1 MCPHRTVVYRS
12 HVQNTTGLRFAH
24 VWGDTGRHVLRTAVL
39 GFVCLTM
46 QSMAGDIS
54 RQAFLRG
61 AVGALAAGAFVGSGR
76 AGGAPLPSG
85 WDGLSIGGQVIRP
98 DSPQFGTAKAVF
110 NTNYNGT
117 TPAAVVV
124 PTSPADV
131 QKAMT
136 FAAAN
141 NLKVAPRGGGHSY
154 VGASTANGTM
164 VLDLRQ
170 LPGDVN
176 YDAAT
181 GLVTVTPATSL
192 YAMHQVLAAAGR
204 GIPTGTCPS
213 VGAAGHA
220 LGGGLGAHSRHAGL
234 MSDALRSAT
243 VVLPSGQAVT
253 ASASSQP
260 DLFWALRGGGG
271 GNFGVT
277 TSLTF
282 ATFPTTEVDAVNLN
296 FPAQSFAQMLVGWQ
310 NWLRTADRSCWAL
323 ADATV
328 DPMGTHC
335 RILATC
341 PAGSGGSVA
350 SAITAAVGL
359 QPTGTDSHTFN
370 YLDLTNYLA
379 VGNLNPSPLGYVG
392 GSDVFTSITPAAAQG
407 IAAAVDAFPRGAGRM
422 LAIMHA
428 LDGALADVPTGASA
442 FPWRRQ
448 SSLVQWY
455 VETPGDPSGALG
467 WLGAAHR
474 AVQPYSAGGYA
485 NYLEANQPVSRYFGP
500 NLAQLSAVRQKYDPG
515 RVMFSG
521 LPV

>member
-1 MCPHRTVVYRS
+1 MTRE
-12 HVQNTTGLRFAH
+12 
-24 VWGDTGRHVLRTAVL
+24 
-39 GFVCLTM
+39 
-46 QSMAGDIS
+46 IS
-54 RQAFLRG
+54 RQTFLRG
-61 AVGALAAGAFVGSGR
+61 AAGALAAGAFFGSARAGGEPVGSG
-76 AGGAPLPSG
+76 
-85 WDGLSIGGQVIRP
+85 WEGLSRAIGGQVIAP
-98 DSPQFGTAKAVF
+98 NGPQFGSAKQVF
-110 NTNYNGT
+110 NTNFNGM
-117 TPAAVVV
+117 TPAAVV
-124 PTSPADV
+124 TASSPADV
-131 QKAMT
+131 QKALT
-136 FAAAN
+136 FASAN

-154 VGASTANGTM
+154 VGASTANGAM

-170 LPGDVN
+170 LPGDIN

-234 MSDALRSAT
+234 MCDALRSAT

-253 ASASSQP
+253 ASANSQP

-282 ATFPTTEVDAVNLN
+282 ATFPTGEVDAVNLN
-296 FPAQSFAQMLVGWQ
+296 FPGQSFAQVLLGWQ
-310 NWLRTADRSCWAL
+310 NWLRTADRSNWAL

-328 DPMGTHC
+328 DAMGAHC

-341 PAGSGGSVA
+341 PAGSGNSVA

-359 QPTGTDSHTFN
+359 QPAGIDNHTLN
-370 YLDLTNYLA
+370 YLDLVNFLA

-392 GSDVFTSITPAAAQG
+392 GSDVFATITPAAAQG

-428 LDGALADVPTGASA
+428 LDGALADVPAGASA

-455 VETPGDPSGALG
+455 VETPGDPSSAVG
-467 WLGAAHR
+467 WLNTAHR
-474 AVQPYSAGGYA
+474 AVQPYSVGGYV
-485 NYLEANQPVSRYFGP
+485 NYLEANQSASRYFGP
-500 NLAQLSAVRQKYDPG
+500 NLSKLSAVRQKYDPG

-521 LPV
+521 MPV

>member
-1 MCPHRTVVYRS
+1 MTRE
-12 HVQNTTGLRFAH
+12 
-24 VWGDTGRHVLRTAVL
+24 
-39 GFVCLTM
+39 
-46 QSMAGDIS
+46 IS
-54 RQAFLRG
+54 RQTFLRG
-61 AVGALAAGAFVGSGR
+61 AAGALAAGAFFGSAR
-76 AGGAPLPSG
+76 AGGEPVASG
-85 WDGLSIGGQVIRP
+85 WDGLSRAIGGQVITP
-98 DSPQFGTAKAVF
+98 SGPQFGSAKQVF
-110 NTNYNGT
+110 NTNFNGM
-117 TPAAVVV
+117 TPAAVV
-124 PTSPADV
+124 TASSPADV

-192 YAMHQVLAAAGR
+192 HAMHQALAAAGR

-234 MSDALRSAT
+234 MCDALRSAT

-253 ASASSQP
+253 TSANSQP

-277 TSLTF
+277 TSMTF
-282 ATFPTTEVDAVNLN
+282 ATFPTGEVDAVNLN
-296 FPAQSFAQMLVGWQ
+296 FPAQSFAQVLLGWQ
-310 NWLRTADRSCWAL
+310 GWLRTADRSNWAL

-328 DPMGTHC
+328 DAMGTHC

-341 PAGSGGSVA
+341 PAGSGNSVA
-350 SAITAAVGL
+350 SAITSAVGI
-359 QPTGTDSHTFN
+359 QPVGVENHTFN
-370 YLDLTNYLA
+370 YLDLVNYLA

-392 GSDVFTSITPAAAQG
+392 GSDVFATLTPAAAQG
-407 IAAAVDAFPRGAGRM
+407 IAAAVEAFPRGAGRM

-428 LDGALADVPTGASA
+428 LDGALADVPAGASA

-455 VETPGDPSGALG
+455 VETGDPSAALG
-467 WLGAAHR
+467 WLSTAHR
-474 AVQPYSAGGYA
+474 AVQPYSVGGYV
-485 NYLEANQPVSRYFGP
+485 NYLEAGQSPSRYFGS
-500 NLAQLSAVRQKYDPG
+500 NLSQLSAVRQKYDPG

-521 LPV
+521 MPV

>member
-1 MCPHRTVVYRS
+1 MTRE
-12 HVQNTTGLRFAH
+12 
-24 VWGDTGRHVLRTAVL
+24 
-39 GFVCLTM
+39 M
-46 QSMAGDIS
+46 S
-54 RQAFLRG
+54 RQTFLRG
-61 AVGALAAGAFVGSGR
+61 AAGALATGAFFGSAR
-76 AGGAPLPSG
+76 AGGEPVISG
-85 WDGLSIGGQVIRP
+85 WDGLSNAIGGQVIQP
-98 DSPQFGTAKAVF
+98 GGPQFGSAKQVF
-110 NTNYNGT
+110 NTNFNRM
-117 TPAAVVV
+117 TPAAVVTV
-124 PTSPADV
+124 TSPADV

-136 FAAAN
+136 FAAAK

-164 VLDLRQ
+164 VLDTRQ

-176 YDAAT
+176 YDAAS

-234 MSDALRSAT
+234 MCDALRSAT

-253 ASASSQP
+253 ASPNSQP

-282 ATFPTTEVDAVNLN
+282 ATFPTGDVDAVNLN
-296 FPAQSFAQMLVGWQ
+296 FPAQSFAQVLLGWQ
-310 NWLRTADRSCWAL
+310 SWLRTADRSNWAL
-323 ADATV
+323 AEATV
-328 DPMGTHC
+328 DAMGTHC

-341 PAGSGGSVA
+341 PVGSGNAVA
-350 SAITAAVGL
+350 SAITSAVGI
-359 QPTGTDSHTFN
+359 QPTGTDNYRFN

-379 VGNLNPSPLGYVG
+379 ANNLNPSPLGYAG
-392 GSDVFTSITPAAAQG
+392 GSDVFTTLTPAAAQG

-428 LDGALADVPTGASA
+428 LDGALADVPAGASA

-455 VETPGDPSGALG
+455 VETGDPSAALG
-467 WLGAAHR
+467 WLSTAHS
-474 AVQPYSAGGYA
+474 AVGPYSVGGYV
-485 NYLEANQPVSRYFGP
+485 NYLEPGQSPARYFGP
-500 NLAQLSAVRQKYDPG
+500 NLSQLSAVRQKYDPG

-521 LPV
+521 MPV

>member
-1 MCPHRTVVYRS
+1 M
-12 HVQNTTGLRFAH
+12 TG
-24 VWGDTGRHVLRTAVL
+24 G
-39 GFVCLTM
+39 
-46 QSMAGDIS
+46 IS
-54 RQAFLRG
+54 RQTFLRG
-61 AVGALAAGAFVGSGR
+61 AVGALAAGALVGPGR
-76 AGGAPLPSG
+76 AGGAPIATG
-85 WDGLSIGGQVIRP
+85 WDGLTIGGQVIQP
-98 DSPQFGTAKAVF
+98 GTPQFGSAKAVF
-110 NTNYNGT
+110 NTNYNGM

-124 PTSPADV
+124 PTSLADV
-131 QKAMT
+131 QKAMA

-154 VGASTANGTM
+154 VGASTANGAM

-170 LPGDVN
+170 LPGGVQ
-176 YDAAT
+176 YDPAT
-181 GLVTVTPATSL
+181 GLVTVPPATSL

-243 VVLPSGQAVT
+243 VVLPGGQAVT
-253 ASASSQP
+253 ASADSQP
-260 DLFWALRGGGG
+260 DLFWGLRGGGG

-282 ATFPTTEVDAVNLN
+282 ATFPAGDVDVVNLN
-296 FPAQSFAQMLVGWQ
+296 FPPQSFAQVLVGWQ
-310 NWLRTADRSCWAL
+310 SWLRTADRSCWAL

-328 DPMGTHC
+328 DMGTHC
-335 RILATC
+335 RILATS
-341 PAGSGGSVA
+341 PAGSVAGVA
-350 SAITAAVGL
+350 SAIASAVGI
-359 QPTGTDSHTFN
+359 QPSGTDSHTFN

-379 VGNLNPSPLGYVG
+379 VNNLNPSPLGYVG
-392 GSDVFTSITPAAAQG
+392 GSDVFATLTPAAAQG

-428 LDGALADVPTGASA
+428 LDGALADVPVGASA

-467 WLGAAHR
+467 WLNAAHR
-474 AVQPYSAGGYA
+474 AVQPYSAGGYV
-485 NYLEANQPVSRYFGP
+485 NYLEANQPASRYFGP
-500 NLAQLSAVRQKYDPG
+500 NLSRLAAVRQKYDPG

-521 LPV
+521 MPV